1 MLKGKNAIITGASRG
16 IGAAIAKLFAENGA
30 NVAIIY
36 SGNEEKANEVLTY
49 INENTE
55 VNAGI
60 FKCNVANLEECQNTV
75 KEITEK
81 IGKPDI
87 LVNNAGITRDN
98 LILTMSEDEFDDVID
113 TNLKGAFNM
122 IKSTARGFVRQ
133 KSGKIINVSSVSGL
147 NGIAG
152 QANYSS
158 SKAGLIGL
166 TKSVAKELGG
176 KNICCNAIAPGFVTT
191 DMTKDMDAE
200 AFLTSIPLKR
210 VANPLDIANTALFL
224 ASSMS
229 DYVTGETIRVD
240 GGLAI

>member
-36 SGNEEKANEVLTY
+36 SGNEEKANEVLSY

-98 LILTMSEDEFDDVID
+98 LILTMTEDEFDDVID

-122 IKSTARGFVRQ
+122 IKSVARGFVRQ

>member
-98 LILTMSEDEFDDVID
+98 LILTMTEDEFDDVID